1 MRGGIL
7 KCVEARQR
15 LHLQYVKVVTW
26 PPMSCSAPEPP
37 SAAAQ
42 AAAAAEEDE
51 ELSTRLEYLQQDE
64 IEKKVTRNAEQTHR
78 ARY

>member
-1 MRGGIL
+1 MRGVIL
-7 KCVEARQR
+7 KCAETRQR

-26 PPMSCSAPEPP
+26 PPMSCSAPAPP

-51 ELSTRLEYLQQDE
+51 ELSMRLEYLRMKLNK
-64 IEKKVTRNAEQTHR
+64 ITGKVEPKHR
-78 ARY
+78 AR